1 MSVFEIIMLIC
12 FGAAWPFSIWR
23 SYRSRSIG
31 GKSLAFLVIV
41 LIGYSAGIIHK
52 IYYSYDKV
60 IILYI
65 ANFIMV
71 GIDTILYLRNSAT
84 VKAEGNGE
92 AA

>member
-52 IYYSYDKV
+52 IYYSNDRV

-65 ANFIMV
+65 VNFIMV